1 VVGKIVAV
9 DAKGATIDLAE
20 GVEGSLRAS
29 EISIDAVDDAR
40 KVLREGEEVEALI
53 VGVDRKR
60 RVVNL
65 SIKAK
70 ESEEGVQFRQRRY
83 SHDAW

>member
-1 VVGKIVAV
+1 M
-9 DAKGATIDLAE
+9 
-20 GVEGSLRAS
+20 
-29 EISIDAVDDAR
+29 
-40 KVLREGEEVEALI
+40 LREGEEVEALI

-70 ESEEGVQFRQRRY
+70 ENEEEQTALQEY
-83 SHDAW
+83 SADNDGTRTTLGDLLKEQLDK